1 MPTSSSDAI
10 KGTAAGVPYTALPPR
25 DNAAHAPL
33 VLIWHLMDPPC
44 TDAAMAAALPM
55 EALPAWRVY
64 LGLPLTGRRLPT
76 GGFDE
81 LMRLGHADAVL
92 NLFDPI
98 LSQAIDEAPV
108 AAAAVRTEL
117 GIAEGPIGVA
127 GGSLGA
133 AVAAGVIAGR
143 ALPVAAAAL
152 VNPAVR
158 VAGAVAATERR
169 YAMRYEW
176 TDAACA
182 IADRFDFLRRAAE
195 IATTAAPLLLVSGE
209 NDDPEFR
216 ADAEALR
223 RELACCYGEPSHVQ
237 WHSVPGMPHHLAEPP
252 GIAPAPQNAHAVAV
266 DAAVTSWFAEQL
278 CNSPPAS
285 ARARVEVTGA
295 SQHMR
300 AVNVS
305 GRPPSAA
312 GSSG

>member
-1 MPTSSSDAI
+1 VNRLPTGIAYEAVGSENVGGRWLHEAMPTSSSHAI
-10 KGTAAGVPYTALPPR
+10 NGTAAGVPYTALPPGN
-25 DNAAHAPL
+25 DVANPPL

-55 EALPAWRVY
+55 TALRAWRVY
-64 LGLPLTGRRLPT
+64 LGLPLTGRRLPA

-81 LMRLGHADAVL
+81 LMRLGYADAVL
-92 NLFDPI
+92 NLFGPI
-98 LSQAIDEAPV
+98 LSQAIDEAPAAV
-108 AAAAVRTEL
+108 AAARAEL

-133 AVAAGVIAGR
+133 AVAEGVIADR
-143 ALPVAAAAL
+143 ALPVTAAAL

-158 VAGAVAATERR
+158 VAGAVAANERR

-176 TDAACA
+176 TDAARA

-195 IATTAAPLLLVSGE
+195 IASRAPLLLLVSGE

-223 RELACCYGEPSHVQ
+223 RELTSSCGERTHVK
-237 WHSVPGMPHHLAEPP
+237 WHSIPGMPHHLAEPP
-252 GIAPAPQNAHAVAV
+252 GTEPAPQNGHAAAV
-266 DAAVTSWFAEQL
+266 DDAFTSWFAEHL

-285 ARARVEVTGA
+285 A
-295 SQHMR
+295 
-300 AVNVS
+300 
-305 GRPPSAA
+305 
-312 GSSG
+312 